1 MSQNTF
7 QLADKERIF
16 DLLVEQLSRYQD
28 DKQLM
33 PKMVGMLNKQVGL
46 NGFKVAEIG
55 TPIFDTGDRY
65 LLMLE
70 SLDGKTN
77 VEMTYYK
84 ETLKSSINFI

>member
-33 PKMVGMLNKQVGL
+33 PKMVGILNKRVGL
-46 NGFKVAEIG
+46 NGFKVAEVG

>member
-28 DKQLM
+28 DKQLT
-33 PKMVGMLNKQVGL
+33 PKMVGMLNKRIGI
-46 NGFKVAEIG
+46 NGFKIAEVG
-55 TPIFDTGDRY
+55 TPVFDTGDRY
-65 LLMLE
+65 LVMLE

-77 VEMTYYK
+77 VEMSYYK
-84 ETLKSSINFI
+84 DTLKQQIDFI

>member
-16 DLLVEQLSRYQD
+16 DLL
-28 DKQLM
+28 
-33 PKMVGMLNKQVGL
+33 
-46 NGFKVAEIG
+46 AEIG

>member
-1 MSQNTF
+1 MKNE
-7 QLADKERIF
+7 DKIRIF

-28 DKQLM
+28 DKQLT
-33 PKMVGMLNKQVGL
+33 PKMVGMLNKRVGL
-46 NGFKVAEIG
+46 NGFKVAEVG

>member
-33 PKMVGMLNKQVGL
+33 PKMVGMLNKRVGL
-46 NGFKVAEIG
+46 NGFKVAEVG